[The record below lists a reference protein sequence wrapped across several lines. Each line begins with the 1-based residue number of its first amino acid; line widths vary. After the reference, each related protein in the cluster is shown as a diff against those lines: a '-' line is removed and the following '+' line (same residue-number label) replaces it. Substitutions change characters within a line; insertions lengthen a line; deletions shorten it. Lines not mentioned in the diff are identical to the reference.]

1 MQLEK
6 MITEGSNTA
15 SAEIDRV
22 STLEMCRIINDEDKT
37 VPLAV
42 ERVLPDIA
50 AAIDVIHAQVSG
62 GGRLIYLGAGTSG
75 RLGILDA
82 SECPPTYGVKPGL
95 VVGLIAGGEYAI
107 QHAVEGAED
116 SREGGVNDLK
126 NINLTAQDVVVGIA
140 ASGRTPYVIAGLEY
154 ARQLGCRTVGISCNP
169 GSAVS
174 TTAEFAI
181 TPIVGA
187 EVVTGSSRMKAGTA
201 QKLVL
206 NMLSTGLMI
215 KSGKDIADS
224 SANPSYVAADLLSQA
239 EHDKRARA
247 ILVTDSEALAD
258 AVESEIVRQLKLLPR
273 EAIARS
279 SIENNGR
286 IIITKDT
293 NAMFELMNLVAPE
306 HLEIA
311 MDKSYDYL
319 EKVENAGSVFL
330 GHFTSEPIGDY
341 YAGANHILPTTA
353 TSRFSSA
360 LGVHD
365 FVKRI
370 QYMQYD
376 KVAVNKAKHDIIT
389 LAYAEGLQAH
399 AKAIEVRNDNN

>member
-6 MITEGSNTA
+6 MITEGSNAA

-169 GSAVS
+169 GVP
-174 TTAEFAI
+174 FQ
-181 TPIVGA
+181 PP
-187 EVVTGSSRMKAGTA
+187 
-201 QKLVL
+201 
-206 NMLSTGLMI
+206 
-215 KSGKDIADS
+215 
-224 SANPSYVAADLLSQA
+224 PS
-239 EHDKRARA
+239 
-247 ILVTDSEALAD
+247 
-258 AVESEIVRQLKLLPR
+258 LPLHR
-273 EAIARS
+273 
-279 SIENNGR
+279 
-286 IIITKDT
+286 
-293 NAMFELMNLVAPE
+293 L
-306 HLEIA
+306 
-311 MDKSYDYL
+311 
-319 EKVENAGSVFL
+319 
-330 GHFTSEPIGDY
+330 
-341 YAGANHILPTTA
+341 
-353 TSRFSSA
+353 
-360 LGVHD
+360 
-365 FVKRI
+365 
-370 QYMQYD
+370 
-376 KVAVNKAKHDIIT
+376 
-389 LAYAEGLQAH
+389 
-399 AKAIEVRNDNN
+399 